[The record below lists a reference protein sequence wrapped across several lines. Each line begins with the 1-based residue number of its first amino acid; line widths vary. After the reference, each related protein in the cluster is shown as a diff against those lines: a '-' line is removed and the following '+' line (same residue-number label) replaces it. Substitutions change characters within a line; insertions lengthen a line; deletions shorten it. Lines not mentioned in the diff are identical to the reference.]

1 MANVPYPL
9 TASDLQELRAQIQ
22 ELIRQV
28 FEEKI
33 GGADLGD
40 VFSLPGDVLTL
51 VIGDESLTKSGNKL
65 AAQLSATG
73 GLNVVSD
80 GLSVKL
86 ADTTITKTASG
97 LSVTTPAPTG
107 PAVTVTDETTFGIG
121 TNVGAGTRYA
131 RNDHTHGS
139 PTNPITAHV
148 LPGDPHNTHPI
159 GSYYFNS
166 TGVDPNGEL
175 GYGTWT
181 QVAQGQFLIGAT

>member
-1 MANVPYPL
+1 MANLPYPL
-9 TASDLQELRAQIQ
+9 TSEDLNELRSQIQ

-51 VIGDESLTKSGNKL
+51 VLADDSLTKTGNAL
-65 AAQLSATG
+65 AVNPSATG
-73 GLNVVSD
+73 ALNVVSD
-80 GLSVKL
+80 GISVKL
-86 ADTTITKTASG
+86 ADATLTKTASG
-97 LSVTTPAPTG
+97 LSVTVPAPTG
-107 PAVTVTDETTFGIG
+107 AAVTVTDETTFGIG
-121 TNVGAGTRYA
+121 TVVGIGTRYA

-159 GSYYFNS
+159 GCYYFNS
-166 TGVDPNGEL
+166 TGVNPNTEL

-181 QVAQGQFLIGAT
+181 QVAQGQFLVGEP